1 MPLPITLTGT
11 YTAANCDELH
21 AFQSTGGKVI
31 GNMNV
36 IVGRK
41 LRDIYS
47 QGIPP
52 EVTRVDVSVN
62 GMTVNWSV
70 KIDVSQ
76 NGEAWMG
83 FTSRGAGCGNNIYAR
98 ATSEQAG
105 NGPIALKNAIVN
117 AGYNPTIDSFKLS
130 PINDFVSSLGDPTM
144 NFKQVF
150 YKYTRP
156 NDYPAIIGNAYPT
169 YLDSDIFNSNEI
181 DRRLKRERDKKN
193 NPPEK
198 DPISDE
204 DGDLEINLPE
214 SVTNPE
220 EATVVFQ
227 KDGYQNVEV
236 KPYNA
241 GGEFTGL
248 PVIEFQDNET
258 ALQEIIDETTEIS
271 DEQIEEVLKD
281 KKTPEWYTQKRIQKV
296 IKNQLE
302 EKVMP
307 MVLKPIV
314 VAFGVSD
321 PIGLLDKIKKTKEQG
336 QLKETTQQEIT
347 RLIQENLG
355 GKSMCP
361 SPDALL
367 EIIRIKNQ
375 VTTQLNQVMKILDSS
390 TKALGITGGIIA
402 GFEIALQFYK
412 FNPTPLPPGAPISLI
427 SLNEDLKE
435 FADKDIIKRLGAI
448 TAGTLIILA
457 ILRQTLSK
465 VLQLLE
471 LLDNLIQFCSPDTIE
486 FEQELSEELQQV
498 LDQQF
503 IDDFNTPVTIVNGF
517 TMGIETETT
526 ENPTKRRRAIARD
539 SGGVVVLK
547 GEYSFSSNEQILI
560 DELVFYIQTNNL
572 KST

>member
-36 IVGRK
+36 IVGNK
-41 LRDIYS
+41 LKDIYS

-70 KIDVSQ
+70 KIDISQ

-117 AGYNPTIDSFKLS
+117 AGYNPTLDSFKLS

-169 YLDSDIFNSNEI
+169 YLDSNKIS
-181 DRRLKRERDKKN
+181 
-193 NPPEK
+193 PPPPPTTP
-198 DPISDE
+198 PISNQ
-204 DGDLEINLPE
+204 DGDLEINLPQN
-214 SVTNPE
+214 VTNPE

-258 ALQEIIDETTEIS
+258 ALQEIIDESSELS
-271 DEQIEEVLKD
+271 DDQINEVLKD
-281 KKTPEWYTQKRIQKV
+281 KKTPEWFVQKRIQKT
-296 IKNQLE
+296 IKTQLKE
-302 EKVMP
+302 RVMP
-307 MVLKPIV
+307 MILKPII

-321 PIGLLDKIKKTKEQG
+321 PIGLIEKIKKIKEQG

-361 SPDALL
+361 SPDTLI
-367 EIIRIKNQ
+367 EIIEVKNN
-375 VTTQLNQVMKILDSS
+375 VTTQLNQVMNLLNSS

-402 GFEIALQFYK
+402 AFEIALQFYK
-412 FNPTPLPPGAPISLI
+412 FNPTPLPPGAPIALT

-435 FADKDIIKRLGAI
+435 FADKGIIERLGAI
-448 TAGTLIILA
+448 TAGTLIILTV
-457 ILRQTLSK
+457 LRQTLSK

-486 FEQELSEELQQV
+486 FEKELSKELQQI
-498 LDQQF
+498 LNQQF
-503 IDDFNTPVTIVNGF
+503 VDDFNSPINIVNGF
-517 TMGIETETT
+517 TMEIETETT
-526 ENPTKRRRAIARD
+526 ENPVKRRRAIARD
-539 SGGVVVLK
+539 SGGIAVLK

-560 DELVFYIQTNNL
+560 DELDLIE
-572 KST
+572 

>member
-36 IVGRK
+36 IVGNK
-41 LRDIYS
+41 LKDIYS

-70 KIDVSQ
+70 KIDISQ

-169 YLDSDIFNSNEI
+169 YLDSNKIS
-181 DRRLKRERDKKN
+181 
-193 NPPEK
+193 PPPPPTTP
-198 DPISDE
+198 PISNQ
-204 DGDLEINLPE
+204 DGDLEINLPQN
-214 SVTNPE
+214 VTNPE

-236 KPYNA
+236 NPYNA
-241 GGEFTGL
+241 GGLFIGL
-248 PVIEFQDNET
+248 PIIEFQDNET
-258 ALQEIIDETTEIS
+258 ALQEIIDESSELS
-271 DEQIEEVLKD
+271 DDQINEVLKD
-281 KKTPEWYTQKRIQKV
+281 KKTPEWFVQKRIQKT
-296 IKNQLE
+296 IKTQLKE
-302 EKVMP
+302 RVMP
-307 MVLKPIV
+307 MILKPII

-321 PIGLLDKIKKTKEQG
+321 PIGLIEKIKKIKEQG

-361 SPDALL
+361 SPDTLI
-367 EIIRIKNQ
+367 EIIEVKNN
-375 VTTQLNQVMKILDSS
+375 VTTQLNQVMNLLNSS
-390 TKALGITGGIIA
+390 TKALGITGGVIA
-402 GFEIALQFYK
+402 AFEIALQFYK
-412 FNPTPLPPGAPISLI
+412 FNPTPLPPGAPIALT

-435 FADKDIIKRLGAI
+435 FADKGIIERLGAI

-457 ILRQTLSK
+457 VLRQTLSK

-486 FEQELSEELQQV
+486 FEKELSKELQQI
-498 LDQQF
+498 LNQQF
-503 IDDFNTPVTIVNGF
+503 VDDFNSPINIVNGF
-517 TMGIETETT
+517 TMEIETETT
-526 ENPTKRRRAIARD
+526 ENPVKRRRAIARD
-539 SGGVVVLK
+539 SGGIAVLK